1 MSCEICGCSQK
12 VPVFFYSEKDSEGN
26 SIQDMKFATKLAAC
40 VDIKCKEDFEVA
52 PGETAFIA
60 TGLYVSLPDN
70 YEMQIRPRSGIS
82 AKTTLI
88 FKNTIGTIDADYRGR
103 EIFVLWYN
111 LGTET
116 VKYEKGSRIAQA
128 KIEKVPQIDY
138 IEVDSVEELKAMGY
152 DRGGGCGST
161 GIK

>member
-1 MSCEICGCSQK
+1 MSCEGCSCNEK
-12 VPVFFYSEKDSEGN
+12 VKVFFYSEKDGGN
-26 SIQDMKFATKLAAC
+26 KSIQDMEYATPLAAG
-40 VDIKCKEDFEVA
+40 VDIKCKEDVTIL

-60 TGLYVSLPDN
+60 TGLYVSLPDD
-70 YEMQIRPRSGIS
+70 YELQMRPRSGIS
-82 AKTTLI
+82 AKSTLI

-111 LGTET
+111 LGSEP
-116 VKYEKGSRIAQA
+116 VFYEAGSRIAQA
-128 KIEKVPQIDY
+128 VVKKVPKIDY
-138 IEVDSVEELKAMGY
+138 IEVDSIDELKAMGY